1 MNRGVIAA
9 PAIINIQ
16 GNGFT
21 MERGLSPQE
30 ISYYALYW
38 DKVVVP
44 TNNLVHVGLPEEDIL
59 IDSGVIERPRVQFQ
73 GAFHGAEIGQA
84 FAISQYETAK
94 NLIETDR
101 STEWVIHQIGRQIHI
116 PQKYAELKN
125 SLRFE
130 LVNLLPVP
138 NAATPIIDILEFK
151 ERRSDELNA
160 LHNAIEEVYIEALR
174 CPDLGLGESRAIRD
188 LKAQIGNLD
197 EVTRERWNL
206 ISKYD
211 FSVEFNLDGGSFMQG
226 IASGAV
232 IDFFANSHDLPVV
245 AVLGGLAS
253 LIRLKASRGS
263 SFKPADNSNKL
274 SFLSYA
280 HSAGIIQ
287 NDR

>member
-1 MNRGVIAA
+1 
-9 PAIINIQ
+9 
-16 GNGFT
+16 
-21 MERGLSPQE
+21 
-30 ISYYALYW
+30 
-38 DKVVVP
+38 
-44 TNNLVHVGLPEEDIL
+44 
-59 IDSGVIERPRVQFQ
+59 
-73 GAFHGAEIGQA
+73 
-84 FAISQYETAK
+84 
-94 NLIETDR
+94 
-101 STEWVIHQIGRQIHI
+101 
-116 PQKYAELKN
+116 
-125 SLRFE
+125 
-130 LVNLLPVP
+130 
-138 NAATPIIDILEFK
+138 
-151 ERRSDELNA
+151 
-160 LHNAIEEVYIEALR
+160 
-174 CPDLGLGESRAIRD
+174 ESRAIRD

-263 SFKPADNSNKL
+263 SFKPAENSNKL